1 MGFQVQVQVSGLVF
15 GIWNLEFGIW
25 NLEFKDS
32 GSQKIPP
39 LGVMWLFVS
48 SPPMDKET
56 TQIVEKLLASPKKIV
71 IVGHKNPDGDAIG
84 SCLGLYFFLK
94 SVGHS
99 ATVIM
104 PNDFPD
110 FLKWLPG
117 VENIV
122 VHEKD
127 TVFSKQKI
135 EEADL
140 IFTLDFNS
148 LDRIG
153 DLQIIL
159 EKSDAKFV
167 MIDHHQQPAD
177 YAVATFSDVK
187 MSSTSEMVFHFM
199 AALGQEDKLSKDIAV
214 NLYTGIM
221 TDTGSFRFSSTSPTT
236 HRVAAKLL
244 EAGAECAIINQN
256 VFDTNSPDR
265 MKLLGVAL
273 NNLHILPEFSTAYI
287 TLTQKELDDHNF
299 KKGDTEGFVNHALS
313 VKGIVFAAIFIENK
327 QENIVKI
334 SFRSKGDFSVNDLA
348 RNHYSG
354 GGHINAAGGKSS
366 QSLNKTVNE
375 FISILP
381 HYKNE
386 LTNA

>member
-1 MGFQVQVQVSGLVF
+1 MEVKG
-15 GIWNLEFGIW
+15 
-25 NLEFKDS
+25 
-32 GSQKIPP
+32 
-39 LGVMWLFVS
+39 LFVS
-48 SPPMDKET
+48 SRLMNLET
-56 TQIVEKLLASPKKIV
+56 TEIVKKLLASPQKIV
-71 IVGHKNPDGDAIG
+71 IVGHKNPDGDAVG
-84 SCLGLYFFLK
+84 SCLGLSFFLK
-94 SVGHS
+94 SLGHS
-99 ATVIM
+99 TTVIM
-104 PNDFPD
+104 PNEFPD

-117 VENIV
+117 TEDIII
-122 VHEKD
+122 HEKE
-127 TVFSKQKI
+127 TVISSEKI
-135 EEADL
+135 ENANL

-153 DLQIIL
+153 DLQIVL
-159 EKSDAKFV
+159 ENSTAKFV

-199 AALGQEDKLSKDIAV
+199 VALGQEDKLSKEIAI

-236 HRVAAKLL
+236 HRVTAKLL
-244 EAGAECAIINQN
+244 EAGADSATINQN
-256 VFDTNSPDR
+256 VYDTNSPER

-299 KKGDTEGFVNHALS
+299 KKGDTEGFVNYALS
-313 VKGIVFAAIFIENK
+313 VKGIIFAAIFIENK
-327 QENIVKI
+327 KENLVKI
-334 SFRSKGDFSVNDLA
+334 SLRSKGNFSVNDFS
-348 RNHYSG
+348 RKHYSG

-366 QSLNKTVNE
+366 QSLNKTITE